1 MPTAAI
7 LLLLG
12 IWAGICEWGNIPSFM
27 LPPPSKVAQ
36 TLIQEFPRL
45 WGHAKITLNETF
57 IGLGLGVLIG
67 FITAVLMDHFKP
79 LYHAFYPLIV
89 ISQTIPTVAIAPL
102 LVLWFGYGILPKVL
116 LIILITFFPI
126 TVNLVA
132 GYRSADADTI
142 NLMRSM
148 GASKLQIFRH
158 VKMPCALDSF
168 FSALKISVSY
178 AVVGAVISEWLG
190 GFNGLGVYM
199 TRVRKSYSFSKMFAV
214 IILISTL
221 SLILILAVSLI
232 QKKCMPWKKVQNKEH
247 S

>member
-12 IWAGICEWGNIPSFM
+12 IWQAVCTFGGVPSFM
-27 LPPPSKVAQ
+27 LPPPAKVAE
-36 TLIQEFPRL
+36 TLVREFPTL
-45 WGHAKITLNETF
+45 WGHARITLVETF

-67 FITAVLMDHFKP
+67 FLTAVLMDRFQP

-102 LVLWFGYGILPKVL
+102 LVLWFGYDMLPKVL

-126 TVNLVA
+126 TVNLIA
-132 GYRSADADTI
+132 GYRSADKDTI

-148 GASKLQIFRH
+148 GAGRLQIFRH
-158 VKMPCALDSF
+158 VKMPCALDNF

-178 AVVGAVISEWLG
+178 AVVGAVIAEWLG

-214 IILISTL
+214 IILISAF
-221 SLILILAVSLI
+221 SLILILAVSLL
-232 QKKCMPWKKVQNKEH
+232 QKKCMPWKKKGEQHN
-247 S
+247 